1 MSDWDEAVRL
11 FAWVEGLQTQDY
23 TTQHRPPEKSV
34 K

>member
-11 FAWVEGLQTQDY
+11 FAWVEDLQTQDY
-23 TTQHRPPEKSV
+23 TTQHRLPERNV